1 MRILMTGGAGLV
13 GRAVVAHLAS
23 LDHEIISL
31 VRTRST
37 TPVPKQVSERIADV
51 TDAAVVDA
59 LMAEQIDAV
68 VHLAAIPSPG
78 DRTAVDLVAANTMA
92 TLAVLEA
99 AAHHHVGTVVLA
111 SSLSVL
117 GMAWSP
123 EMMHPLAVP
132 VTEDHPLRP
141 AEGYGLSKELDEAA
155 ARMAARRWG
164 LSVVSLRLPFTGTA
178 EMIRERAA
186 LAENDD
192 NTRLALAKEL
202 WGYLDVRDAAR
213 AVELVIAASGAGR
226 LPGAH
231 VLNVVADDV
240 ILDGDI
246 AELLERWHPRTP
258 VVGELGRGAYTTIAA
273 AEKIGFRAVHLIG
286 LSPSDDDGGSR
297 P

>member
-31 VRTRST
+31 VRRPSAEQL
-37 TPVPKQVSERIADV
+37 PARVSERIADA
-51 TDAAVVDA
+51 TDATAVDE

-78 DRTAVDLVAANTMA
+78 DRAAVDLVAANTMA

-99 AAHHHVGTVVLA
+99 AAHHDVRTVVLA
-111 SSLSVL
+111 SSISVL

-123 EMMHPLAVP
+123 EVMHPVFVP
-132 VTEDHPLRP
+132 VTEEHPLRP
-141 AEGYGLSKELDEAA
+141 TEGYALSKEMDEAA

-186 LAENDD
+186 LAEREDS
-192 NTRLALAKEL
+192 TRFALAKEL
-202 WGYLDVRDAAR
+202 WAYLDVRDAAR
-213 AVELVIAASGAGR
+213 AVELSIAASRAGR
-226 LPGAH
+226 LSGAH

-240 ILDGDI
+240 LLDDDI
-246 AELLERWHPRTP
+246 ADLLESWHPRTP
-258 VVGELGRGAYTTIAA
+258 VVGQFSRGAYTTDAA
-273 AEKIGFRAVHLIG
+273 AEKIGFQAVHL
-286 LSPSDDDGGSR
+286 LDHSS
-297 P
+297 